1 MSNFPFVIKIL
12 MLLALVIAGSI
23 KGKFI
28 STKEE
33 KQSNRKHSTM
43 PSVSVSFPQSKAK
56 SL

>member
-33 KQSNRKHSTM
+33 KQSNRKHSAM